1 MNAVYLS
8 LSSVLWCPLQF
19 RMKSMFNSSLTPNCL
34 YAGWYLICVHD
45 LTIWVP
51 WWVSYTK
58 QELLTLPEHLGSPP
72 VFDVVRDANLLIFC
86 VLLISFFRTFKS
98 GKQNIVI
105 DLNKRERNAKR
116 QLILDNTETRATLG
130 AQDTK
135 TNKWNKQ
142 NTENQKICITD
153 HIKNWGW
160 TQMFGE
166 CKQFLFRIRHPPWY
180 SYS

>member
-1 MNAVYLS
+1 MCIRRETREKARRSLAFSRVSKPHTHITHMLRQCTSIVYIIDSVYLS

-86 VLLISFFRTFKS
+86 VLLISFVCLCVLCA
-98 GKQNIVI
+98 QCCACLCIV
-105 DLNKRERNAKR
+105 
-116 QLILDNTETRATLG
+116 Q
-130 AQDTK
+130 
-135 TNKWNKQ
+135 
-142 NTENQKICITD
+142 
-153 HIKNWGW
+153 
-160 TQMFGE
+160 
-166 CKQFLFRIRHPPWY
+166 Y
-180 SYS
+180 